1 MAIDKSQASTRTL
14 INYWVRGDGAA
25 KIRWGVDGSFDRCVR
40 NLRSKVRDPEGL
52 CAELHHEAT
61 GEWPAEKG
69 VESAANPEVFN
80 LTEEEWDGLAQLNA
94 AMSTGGIRFRGL
106 IAPVEKPTGDRRM
119 FANGSLSFRK
129 LPRPANF
136 QILTSSGHAQSVT
149 VGKLERA
156 YLGEGGWWGEGR
168 FLDPRIV
175 PEVTRAV
182 YLLKEGVIGPSV
194 DVSDVT
200 YEIVPHPDFA
210 DQTAVRFTKGK
221 VMGFT
226 LVSFPAF
233 AEVEI
238 LVDDFNSY
246 DALTAAGV
254 PIEFAVNATA
264 WKRMPLGP
272 RDQSWNADDAI
283 GRLIEW
289 SGGQPSKFRTAF
301 LYINDK
307 GEPTSRDSYRLPIA
321 DVVDGKLV
329 LMPHAVY
336 AAAALLSGAHGGL
349 PNIEDAEKDRLRDI
363 ITEIYT
369 VFQESWSD
377 PRVKPPWLRG
387 GRDQHGE
394 PITDKAEAVVE
405 RELPLAPADYARSG
419 GWCAP
424 SEVIYS
430 DPELVRQADEA
441 YYKEKSM
448 EWLAAA
454 AAPVKPPAYWF
465 QNPGLTEPTPLTVTA
480 DGRVYGHLA
489 AWNVCHTGIGNRC
502 IMAPKSITNYRHFKV
517 GSLMLDSGETIPI
530 GKITLGGGHADPQL
544 GIIPAAEHYDN
555 SCAAV
560 AVVSCGEDKHG
571 IWVAGATVAG
581 LSEERIAELRR
592 SPLSGD
598 WRRVGGNLEL
608 VAALAVN
615 SPGYPVLRASAED
628 LEVDE
633 TLLAAGVVVSPG
645 GDGPGAELA
654 EPVRDEVPAVPRF
667 QRLVKLDEAIQGLAQ
682 RDKRLRIQSL
692 FGDKEE

>member
-1 MAIDKSQASTRTL
+1 MAIDKSQESTRRL
-14 INYWVRGDGAA
+14 VNYWTRGEGAA
-25 KIRWGVDGSFDRCVR
+25 KIRWGVDGSFSRCVR
-40 NLRSKVRDPEGL
+40 HLTGKVRDPKGL

-69 VESAANPEVFN
+69 VESAANPEVFD
-80 LTEEEWDGLAQLNA
+80 LTEDEWAGLAQLNA
-94 AMSTGGIRFRGL
+94 AMNGGGIRFRGL

-119 FANGSLSFRK
+119 FANGALSFRK

-210 DQTAVRFTKGK
+210 EQTAVRFTKGK

-238 LVDDFNSY
+238 LVDDFESY

-254 PIEFAVNATA
+254 PIHFAVNANN
-264 WKRMPLGP
+264 WKRMALGP
-272 RDQSWNADDAI
+272 RDQDWNADDAI

-301 LYINDK
+301 LYVDDK

-321 DVVDGKLV
+321 DVIDGKLV
-329 LMPHAVY
+329 LMPRAVY

-349 PNIEDAEKDRLRDI
+349 PNIEDGEKDRLRDV

-369 VFQESWSD
+369 LFQDTWSD

-394 PITDKAEAVVE
+394 PISTTEAASDVW
-405 RELPLAPADYARSG
+405 RELPLITTDSEGHVQSG
-419 GWCAP
+419 GWCTP
-424 SEVIYS
+424 SETI
-430 DPELVRQADEA
+430 PTKEQA
-441 YYKEKSM
+441 M
-448 EWLAAA
+448 QWLAAA
-454 AAPVKPPAYWF
+454 AAPVKPPAAWF
-465 QNPGLTEPTPLTVTA
+465 ADPKLSGPTPLTVDE

-502 IMAPKSITNYRHFKV
+502 IMAPRTTTGYKHFKV
-517 GSLMLDSGETIPI
+517 GSLLLDNSQTIPI

-544 GIIPAAEHYDN
+544 GYVPAAEHYDN

-560 AVVSCGEDKHG
+560 AVVSCGEDAHG

-581 LSEERIAELRR
+581 LDEQRIAELRR

-598 WRRVGGNLEL
+598 WRRIGGNLEL

-633 TLLAAGVVVSPG
+633 TLLAAGVVLSTME
-645 GDGPGAELA
+645 DGIAGELPEPPRDELA
-654 EPVRDEVPAVPRF
+654 DLSRIR
-667 QRLVKLDEAIQGLAQ
+667 RLVKLDNALQGLAQ
-682 RDKRLRIQSL
+682 RDKRLRIESL
-692 FGDKEE
+692 LGKEN

>member
-1 MAIDKSQASTRTL
+1 MAIDKSEESTRTL
-14 INYWVRGDGAA
+14 VRYWTRGDGAA
-25 KIRWGVDGSFDRCVR
+25 KIRWGVDGSFGRCTR
-40 NLRSKVRDPEGL
+40 ALAGKVRDPDGL
-52 CAELHHEAT
+52 CAELHKEAT

-69 VESAANPEVFN
+69 VESAAEPTVFDISD
-80 LTEEEWDGLAQLNA
+80 EEWAGLAQLNA
-94 AMSTGGIRFRGL
+94 AMNAAGGIRFRGL
-106 IAPVEKPTGDRRM
+106 IAPIEKPTGDRRM
-119 FANGSLSFRK
+119 FAESSLSFRT
-129 LPRPANF
+129 LPRPGNF
-136 QILTSSGHAQSVT
+136 QVLTSSGHAQSVT
-149 VGKLERA
+149 VAKLERT
-156 YLGEGGWWGEGR
+156 YLREDGWWGEGR
-168 FLDPRIV
+168 FLDPRMV
-175 PEVTRAV
+175 PEVPRAI
-182 YLLKEGVIGPSV
+182 YLLKEKVVGPSV

-210 DQTAVRFTKGK
+210 GQTVVRFTKGK

-226 LVSFPAF
+226 LVAFPAF

-238 LVDDFNSY
+238 MVDDFDSY
-246 DALTAAGV
+246 DALTAAGI
-254 PIEFAVNATA
+254 PIEFAVNANS

-289 SGGQPSKFRTAF
+289 SGGQPTKFRTAF

-321 DVVDGKLV
+321 DVVDGRLV

-363 ITEIYT
+363 ITEIYS

-394 PITDKAEAVVE
+394 PISTEKAEAS
-405 RELPLAPADYARSG
+405 AGTG

-424 SEVIYS
+424 SDFIY
-430 DPELVRQADEA
+430 QADPADAAWIDLPLVTITRGGIKPPQE
-441 YYKEKSM
+441 EHM

-454 AAPVKPPAYWF
+454 AAPVKPPAAWF
-465 QNPGLTEPTPLTVTA
+465 SDPKLSGPTPLTVDQ

-502 IMAPKSITNYRHFKV
+502 IMAPRTAAGYKHFKV
-517 GSLMLDSGETIPI
+517 GSLMLDSGEIIPI

-544 GIIPAAEHYDN
+544 GYIPAAEHYDN
-555 SCAAV
+555 SCSAAAV
-560 AVVSCGEDKHG
+560 VTCGEDKHG

-598 WRRVGGNLEL
+598 WRRINGNLEL

-615 SPGYPVLRASAED
+615 APGYPVLRASAED
-628 LEVDE
+628 LEIDE
-633 TLLAAGVVVSPG
+633 TLLAAGIVVADTDG
-645 GDGPGAELA
+645 QERTADGPVREELSA
-654 EPVRDEVPAVPRF
+654 LNRIG
-667 QRLVKLDEAIQGLAQ
+667 RLVELDKALQEIAR
-682 RDKRLRIQSL
+682 RDKRIRVQSL
-692 FGDKEE
+692 LGEEK

>member
-1 MAIDKSQASTRTL
+1 MAIDKSQESTRTL
-14 INYWVRGDGAA
+14 VNYWTRGEGAA
-25 KIRWGVDGSFDRCVR
+25 KIRWGTDGSFSRCTR
-40 NLRSKVRDPEGL
+40 ALAGKVRDPKGL
-52 CAELHHEAT
+52 CAELHKEAT
-61 GEWPAEKG
+61 GEWPAEKK
-69 VESAANPEVFN
+69 VESAVESGELFE
-80 LTEEEWDGLAQLNA
+80 LSDDEWRGLAALNA
-94 AMSTGGIRFRGL
+94 TLNSGGIRFRGL
-106 IAPVEKPTGDRRM
+106 IAPVDKPTGDRRM
-119 FANGSLSFRK
+119 FAANSLSFRK
-129 LPRPANF
+129 LPRPGNF

-149 VGKLERA
+149 VAKLERVYA
-156 YLGEGGWWGEGR
+156 GEGGWYGEGT
-168 FLDPRIV
+168 FLDPRMV
-175 PEVTRAV
+175 PEVPRAI

-194 DVSDVT
+194 DVDDCT
-200 YEIVPHPDFA
+200 YEIVPHPTNDE
-210 DQTAVRFTKGK
+210 QTAVRFTKGR

-226 LVSFPAF
+226 LVAFPAF

-238 LVDDFNSY
+238 MVDDFDSY
-246 DALTAAGV
+246 DSLVAAGCHV
-254 PIEFAVNATA
+254 PFAVNSNS
-264 WKRMPLGP
+264 WKRFPLGP
-272 RDQSWNADDAI
+272 RDQAWNADDAI

-289 SGGQPSKFRTAF
+289 SGGQPAKFRTAF

-349 PNIEDAEKDRLRDI
+349 PNIDDAEKDRLRDV

-394 PITDKAEAVVE
+394 PISDTKAEAVIE
-405 RELPLAPADYARSG
+405 WTDSPLIIPDSEGYKASG
-419 GWCAP
+419 DWCAP
-424 SEVIYS
+424 SSVVY
-430 DPELVRQADEA
+430 ADLEKV
-441 YYKEKSM
+441 KEPM

-454 AAPVKPPAYWF
+454 STPIKPPAHWF
-465 QNPGLTEPTPLTVTA
+465 QDPGLTEPTPLTVTA

-502 IMAPKSITNYRHFKV
+502 VMAPRSAAGYKHFKV
-517 GSLMLDSGETIPI
+517 GSLVTDDGKTIAV

-544 GIIPAAEHYDN
+544 GYIPAAEHYDN

-560 AVVSCGEDKHG
+560 AVVECGEDKHG
-571 IWVAGATVAG
+571 IWIAGATVAG

-598 WRRVGGNLEL
+598 WRRINGGLEL

-615 SPGYPVLRASAED
+615 SPGFPVLRASAED
-628 LEVDE
+628 SEVDE
-633 TLLAAGVVVSPG
+633 TLLAAGVVVQSG
-645 GDGPGAELA
+645 V
-654 EPVRDEVPAVPRF
+654 EPVSEADLDGSVREQLSALPRI
-667 QRLVKLDEAIQGLAQ
+667 QRLKRLDEAVRELT
-682 RDKRLRIQSL
+682 KRQKQLRIKSL
-692 FGDKEE
+692 FGEVK